1 MHLRVDVKVWSFE
14 RSRVRLVEV
23 DELLAVGEGAA
34 VEVKDGGAAGGA
46 ALQEQEKNISC
57 CQKK

>member
-1 MHLRVDVKVWSFE
+1 M
-14 RSRVRLVEV
+14 RLVEV